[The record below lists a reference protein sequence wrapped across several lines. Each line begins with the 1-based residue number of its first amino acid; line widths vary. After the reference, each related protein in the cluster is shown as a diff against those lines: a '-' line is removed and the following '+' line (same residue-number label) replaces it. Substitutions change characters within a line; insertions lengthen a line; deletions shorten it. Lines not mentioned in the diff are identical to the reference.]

1 MVVTL
6 PDFTEDFHR
15 VTIISAIQH
24 PPDIQNFDL
33 LEILKLAFMIQDI
46 RLAEDMALGDIVMI
60 EVQKG
65 TPAHATKFT
74 LPFFEKVK
82 LCVLVSEWLIAY

>member
-15 VTIISAIQH
+15 VTLVTAIRH

-33 LEILKLAFMIQDI
+33 MEILKLAFMVQDI
-46 RLAEDMALGDIVMI
+46 RLAEDMAFGDVLII
-60 EVQKG
+60 DVQKG
-65 TPAHATKFT
+65 TPAHAAKFT
-74 LPFFEKVK
+74 FSFFQKFK
-82 LCVLVSEWLIAY
+82 LCVLVSERLISY

>member
-24 PPDIQNFDL
+24 PPDIQTFDL
-33 LEILKLAFMIQDI
+33 LEIMKLAFMAQDI
-46 RLAEDMALGDIVMI
+46 LLAEDMALGDILI
-60 EVQKG
+60 IDVQKG
-65 TPAHATKFT
+65 TPAHAAKFT
-74 LPFFEKVK
+74 LSFFEKLK
-82 LCVLVSEWLIAY
+82 LCILVSEGLISY

>member
-15 VTIISAIQH
+15 VTIISATQH

-33 LEILKLAFMIQDI
+33 LEIMKLAFMAQDI
-46 RLAEDMALGDIVMI
+46 LLAEDMALGDILVI
-60 EVQKG
+60 DVQKG
-65 TPAHATKFT
+65 TPAHAAKFT

-82 LCVLVSEWLIAY
+82 LCVLVSEQLISY